1 MSTKRECS
9 PPLPGPE
16 GRGGGSVEPCK
27 LDEGFYIIDETKEM
41 AQAVIEPFIAEVD
54 AHEKG
59 NLDWVRDIV
68 EGNPT
73 DERIINCTKDEKD
86 PSNPVDKKYPFYLV
100 ENKVQKGGVEEY
112 IHYLAIPK
120 DYMKIRSLR
129 HLRKTEEDHI
139 EEGRNEEDHIK
150 EGRNEE
156 DHIKEGR
163 NEEDHI
169 KEGRNEEDHIKE
181 GRNEED
187 HIKEGRN
194 EEDQKKEGRNKEDH
208 IELLET
214 ILEDSKKKFKEFGIP
229 GEKLH
234 IYIKYPPAD
243 WFLHVHF
250 HAIYLTPEETTIAR
264 EKIDK
269 KYKKGGKPSST
280 VQDAGTAGASS
291 CAAGTAGASSCA
303 AGTAG
308 ASSCAAGTAG
318 ASSCAAGTAGASSC
332 AAGTAGASSCAAG
345 TAGASSSAAGTA
357 GASSSAAGTAGAS
370 SSAAGTAGAS
380 SSAAGTAGASSS
392 AAGTAGASSSAA
404 GTAGA
409 SSSAAG
415 TKCQLQ
421 VFRDIMI
428 GKAHPLVTVISN
440 LKMNGRYYEE
450 VTLAVSLKERCLNL
464 GCFYQYYELTKKPEE
479 DKEREEE
486 REVWRRKHMDCVVL
500 YEKTRGKIS
509 EEHAKTK
516 MTKGKKYFP
525 FKKVKEILELNFKY
539 NISENN
545 IKEKPYFLGET
556 KVRIKLSDGR
566 SKFYLMKAAREFES
580 YYGVSEFISGNTKK
594 VFKELFQL
602 KKDNKEKHQPN
613 KANKAEIKQLY
624 TCNGIIKVL
633 MKGEQHMHDVTTQDQ
648 LETFILKYKL
658 TSPNTLQ

>member
-250 HAIYLTPEETTIAR
+250 HAIYLTP
-264 EKIDK
+264 
-269 KYKKGGKPSST
+269 
-280 VQDAGTAGASS
+280 
-291 CAAGTAGASSCA
+291 
-303 AGTAG
+303 
-308 ASSCAAGTAG
+308 
-318 ASSCAAGTAGASSC
+318 
-332 AAGTAGASSCAAG
+332 
-345 TAGASSSAAGTA
+345 
-357 GASSSAAGTAGAS
+357 
-370 SSAAGTAGAS
+370 
-380 SSAAGTAGASSS
+380 
-392 AAGTAGASSSAA
+392 
-404 GTAGA
+404 
-409 SSSAAG
+409 
-415 TKCQLQ
+415 
-421 VFRDIMI
+421 DIMI